1 MTRMRL
7 IRSVR
12 STVMISDARRHQLP
26 DGDAGQMS
34 GLPVGRLREEP
45 GDETQSETGIA
56 RGHRLFAHIRR
67 RLHRGKG
74 SEKK

>member
-1 MTRMRL
+1 
-7 IRSVR
+7 
-12 STVMISDARRHQLP
+12 MISDARRHQLP